1 MVFKKALKKSVKE
14 IKRQRKL
21 FLDHYIKQTILILL
35 WVFSA
40 AIGLKWFLLPNALFD
55 GWVTWI
61 SLLTN
66 FMTGFNL
73 PALIII
79 INIPFI
85 IIWFKQISWQF
96 AFKTAV
102 AILLLAFL
110 VEHLSIPN
118 ITEDKLLIAVFWG
131 FFLGAG
137 IGLSMRG
144 GCVIDG
150 TEVLAIF
157 VSRYTT
163 FTIGDFIWLFNICL
177 FSVAAFLVN
186 IETALYSMLTYI
198 AASKTVDFV
207 VNGIEEYIAVTII
220 SEQHDT
226 LQKILIEEHGRK
238 ATIFKGESDIRTKW
252 SLLDKKRKIIYCV
265 VTRLEVPKLL
275 YEIEQ
280 IDPEAFVVQTS
291 IKDVKWWLVKK
302 RPLH

>member
-1 MVFKKALKKSVKE
+1 MIFKKAIKKSVKE

-55 GWVTWI
+55 GWVTGI

-66 FMTGFNL
+66 FITGFSL
-73 PALIII
+73 PALIIL

-85 IIWFKQISWQF
+85 IIWYKQISWKF
-96 AFKTAV
+96 ALKTAV

-144 GCVIDG
+144 WCVIDG

-163 FTIGDFIWLFNICL
+163 FTVGDFIWLFNICL

-220 SEQHDT
+220 SEQHEN

-252 SLLDKKRKIIYCV
+252 FLLDKKRKIIYCV

-291 IKDVKWWLVKK
+291 VKDVKWWLVKK